1 MNRAERYGGVITM
14 IDIGSIRENY
24 PPTISSEQLRKLL
37 HVSRRRCV
45 WLLKHHIP
53 HSDTGKKTR
62 RYTIDLETA
71 VSFLIDFEESP
82 ELFSAAP
89 GEFSTYNKYVRKKL
103 IKEDNTFDD
112 KLRKRILK
120 KYDAIPDVLDSKA
133 VSKLTG
139 YSVNA
144 VNRWMQK
151 GKLRSVLTPNGR
163 ITSKEWVV
171 EFIRW

>member
-1 MNRAERYGGVITM
+1 MNLAERYGGVITM

-71 VSFLIDFEESP
+71 ISFMIDFEESP

-89 GEFSTYNKYVRKKL
+89 GEFSTYNKYVRKKM
-103 IKEDNTFDD
+103 IKENTTFDD
-112 KLRKRILK
+112 RLRKRILN
-120 KYDAIPDVLDSKA
+120 KYDTIPEVLDSKE

-139 YSVNA
+139 CSVNA
-144 VNRWMQK
+144 VKRWMQK
-151 GKLRSVLTPNGR
+151 GKLRSKVCANTKWQNNMQIVGC
-163 ITSKEWVV
+163 
-171 EFIRW
+171 